1 VTATV
6 DFALPAELEAQ
17 GPPESRG
24 LPRDG
29 VRMLVSRAA
38 GATVTDHRF
47 TDLPRLLLPGDLLVV
62 NTSRTMPAAVP
73 AGPGLTV
80 HFGTALPD
88 GTWLI
93 EPRIPQGK
101 STIPNDLVSPPKTIS
116 LPGGAELELLGR
128 ATARLWH
135 AKLSVAVLPYL
146 LKYGQ
151 PIRYSYAA
159 WPWPIEAY
167 QTIFGRQYGS
177 AEMPSAARPFSPEVV
192 TELVTRGVTIA
203 PITLHCGV
211 SSLEADEDPYPEQYD
226 VPPATARLVELTR
239 RSGGRVIAG
248 GTTVVRALETAA
260 RGPQAGWTSLVVTGE
275 TELRSVDGLLTGLHE
290 PRSSHLRM
298 LAAFHDSGLLAEC
311 YQAAVARGYLW
322 HEFGDVHLM
331 LPLGGQPPHL
341 QPDECDIQP
350 PITGSLSHSSP
361 SMAALGGAF
370 GDVPD
375 VPRVPRDFP
384 AAEGDQPVHDQPGET
399 PDQHRAD
406 AERGPGA
413 PAGVP
418 EYEPVRRVGQVGHR
432 DPLDR
437 GHLPDVRGAHRG
449 GLTPPGQHRDDP
461 ELAADDEQ
469 LGQRAEHVHAGRVEA
484 GLLGRFA
491 ERSGDRPV
499 VGVLDRA
506 AGEGGLPRVPSQP
519 LAALDE
525 QQVRSVRP
533 GAEED
538 QHGGP
543 PAA

>member
-1 VTATV
+1 MTATV

-38 GATVTDHRF
+38 SGAVTDHRF

-88 GTWLI
+88 GSWLI

-101 STIPNDLVSPPKTIS
+101 STIPNDLVSPPRIIP

-128 ATARLWH
+128 ATARLWR

-146 LKYGQ
+146 LRYGQ

-159 WPWPIEAY
+159 RPWPLEAY

-226 VPPATARLVELTR
+226 VPPATARLVDLTR
-239 RSGGRVIAG
+239 RSGGRVIAA

-275 TELRSVDGLLTGLHE
+275 TGLRAVDGLLTGLHE

-311 YQAAVARGYLW
+311 YEAAVSHGYLW

-331 LPLGGQPPHL
+331 LPLGGAFW
-341 QPDECDIQP
+341 E
-350 PITGSLSHSSP
+350 
-361 SMAALGGAF
+361 GA
-370 GDVPD
+370 DVT
-375 VPRVPRDFP
+375 RVPRTLP
-384 AAEGDQPVHDQPGET
+384 AAEGE
-399 PDQHRAD
+399 
-406 AERGPGA
+406 
-413 PAGVP
+413 
-418 EYEPVRRVGQVGHR
+418 EPVYQ
-432 DPLDR
+432 
-437 GHLPDVRGAHRG
+437 
-449 GLTPPGQHRDDP
+449 
-461 ELAADDEQ
+461 
-469 LGQRAEHVHAGRVEA
+469 QR
-484 GLLGRFA
+484 
-491 ERSGDRPV
+491 
-499 VGVLDRA
+499 
-506 AGEGGLPRVPSQP
+506 
-519 LAALDE
+519 
-525 QQVRSVRP
+525 
-533 GAEED
+533 
-538 QHGGP
+538 
-543 PAA
+543 